1 MDKEQHFQENVLEKI
16 KQVMLERVEQLSY
29 QNVLQTREDFSKF
42 FHYLE
47 ATNELPISFQQIDVV
62 GNVQEVRNQELTT
75 NVTNE
80 LDEEMN
86 TIYDFERKVR
96 GGVVLK
102 LEGGYVIPEKM
113 VRDMGIE
120 HGDKVKII
128 SKTEHEEKNSY
139 RFEIIE
145 KGKGPNPYRQ
155 EYKYCLIEKEAGELV
170 VKEYMNIDGN
180 GSVQFDERKNIRV
193 DEVPF
198 TCVIDKKDVMTFS
211 LKEDDIIDIAFYKN
225 NPISTTKVLHKH
237 DVYESA
243 SVTVEQRRLNT
254 TIAKKIKNFEAIEKE
269 IVVDA
274 ELFKDR
280 KILIVGCGS
289 RKTEFAETFKNLN
302 ADLKHATGD
311 EGKGM
316 LSAMIMGAEA
326 VVVATG
332 ENSHDATK
340 YTIRECK
347 KYNKAFCSTDGNGH
361 QSILLCAEEA
371 LKRRMEKVS

>member
-1 MDKEQHFQENVLEKI
+1 MDKQEILQKI
-16 KQVMLERVEQLSY
+16 KQAMQGSVEKLSY
-29 QNVLQTREDFSKF
+29 ENVLQTREDFQKF

-47 ATNELPISFQQIDVV
+47 VTNDLPIVFHQMETK
-62 GNVQEVRNQELTT
+62 QEETAY
-75 NVTNE
+75 
-80 LDEEMN
+80 EETEIVSESNM
-86 TIYDFERKVR
+86 IYEFERKVR
-96 GGVVLK
+96 GGVILN

-128 SKTEHEEKNSY
+128 SKTEHEERNSY

-145 KGKGPNPYRQ
+145 RGKGPNPQRQ
-155 EYKYCLIEKEAGELV
+155 EYKYCVIEKEVGELV
-170 VKEYMNIDGN
+170 VKEYLNIDSS
-180 GSVQFDERKNIRV
+180 GSIQFDDRKNIRM

-198 TCVIDKKDVMTFS
+198 TCIIDEKDVATFL

-225 NPISTTKVLHKH
+225 NPNATTKVLQKH
-237 DVYESA
+237 DVYERTA
-243 SVTVEQRRLNT
+243 ITVEQRRLNT
-254 TIAKKIKNFEAIEKE
+254 TIAKKAKNFETIEKE
-269 IVVDA
+269 IIVDA

-289 RKTEFAETFKNLN
+289 RKTEFAETFKKLG
-302 ADLKHATGD
+302 AELKHATGD
-311 EGKGM
+311 EGKSV

-347 KYNKAFCSTDGNGH
+347 KYNKAFCPTDGNGH